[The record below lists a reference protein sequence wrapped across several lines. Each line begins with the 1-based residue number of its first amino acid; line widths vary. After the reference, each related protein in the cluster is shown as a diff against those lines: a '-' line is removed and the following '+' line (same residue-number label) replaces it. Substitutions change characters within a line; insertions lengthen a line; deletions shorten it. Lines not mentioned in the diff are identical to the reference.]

1 MNENKEKR
9 QKIRLNDKVGRVLGV
24 LALVSAT
31 VAIISCL
38 IMILL
43 ACKQDEAAIL
53 VCYLVLSPSG
63 IIACVLAI
71 LFSLSSI
78 EITVITKP
86 RQKPLTEAIPSDHG
100 SNLETVMEVIRNE
113 PLEYRAIFDAD
124 GNKLAEGTLLS
135 PTRCNVAS
143 ADKPKIKYAEL
154 DLHNHPGTDNQSF
167 SGKDLKNL
175 IVDSIHNERVVTKN
189 YTYFVENPYWQ
200 EKSDAKYP
208 FSIAEF
214 KDFVDNT
221 FNLPRYVWY
230 LWGKSDTFAKW
241 CSIYLVYRI
250 AHRFGLKFHIQDH
263 RLERLKRNLWTRKV
277 QQSIVHYATILGIA
291 VMMFIPAAPTTSA
304 TNVIASNTYGVRTMI
319 TQKFAYDNNEDEEVY
334 ASEIEEKSS
343 IADGKFQPVEPF

>member
-24 LALVSAT
+24 LALVSTT

-100 SNLETVMEVIRNE
+100 SNLETVMEAIRNE
-113 PLEYRAIFDAD
+113 PLEYRSIFDAD

-143 ADKPKIKYAEL
+143 A
-154 DLHNHPGTDNQSF
+154 
-167 SGKDLKNL
+167 
-175 IVDSIHNERVVTKN
+175 
-189 YTYFVENPYWQ
+189 YWQ

-250 AHRFGLKFHIQDH
+250 ARRFGLKFHIQDH

-277 QQSIVHYATILGIA
+277 QQSIIHYATILGIA

-343 IADGKFQPVEPF
+343 IADGNFQPVEPF